1 MKKYIKSFVIMFIS
15 IVGFNN
21 IGYSQTTYKIEDTQD
36 VDIRLLGT
44 STLHNWEM
52 EATAVSGEAQFVF
65 KAGSKSDLISLKSLS
80 FALKVKDLESDSK
93 ELDKNAY
100 KALKSDEF
108 KDIHYS
114 LISTTVTFEKANEYL
129 LKTKGKL
136 TIAGVTK
143 EIEMIVHCF
152 INNDGSITCK
162 GSSKLNMTDYN
173 VNPPTFLFG
182 AMKTGDA
189 ITLEFNV
196 VYKI

>member
-1 MKKYIKSFVIMFIS
+1 MQNYLKIFVFMFIS
-15 IVGFNN
+15 IVGLNN
-21 IGYSQTTYKIEDTQD
+21 IGYSQNTYKIEDTKD
-36 VDIRLLGT
+36 VNIRLLGT

-52 EATAVSGEAQFVF
+52 EATAVSGEAQFIF

-143 EIEMIVHCF
+143 EIEMNVHCF

-162 GSSKLNMTDYN
+162 GSNKLNMTDYN